1 MHKTTW
7 VELSSEALRHN
18 ANIVRRLAPKA
29 AILAMVKANGYGHG
43 ASWVA
48 ECLHQQVD
56 GFAVARLSE
65 AQQLRAKL
73 TQKHIQARIVQ
84 LGTAV
89 DAAVLQTCSAQQLDL
104 IIHDLE
110 SAKLLA
116 ASALPQPITVWLKMN
131 IGMNR
136 LGMSATEFTQAHQL
150 LSCQSHIAD
159 IHHMSH
165 FSDAEDTDPS
175 LTAQQSLRL
184 SELSASLSTARHYPL
199 SMANSAAIIAH
210 PNCHYDW
217 VRPGI
222 MLYGD
227 DPTQRLSAANALKPV
242 MTFKAKVL
250 AVRGVDASDGVGYN
264 RRWRAKSN
272 ARIATVAAG
281 YADGYPRHAPD
292 GTPVL
297 VNGLRAK
304 VAGRV
309 SMDLMTIDVSQL
321 PQTAVGDEVTLWG
334 EGLPAAEVGSHCGTI
349 SYELFTRITDRV
361 ERVYF

>member
-7 VELSSEALRHN
+7 VELSREALRHN
-18 ANIVRRLAPKA
+18 ANMVRRLAPKA

-48 ECLHQQVD
+48 ESLHQQVE

-65 AQQLRAKL
+65 AQQLRARL
-73 TQKHIQARIVQ
+73 TKKHIQARIVQ
-84 LGTAV
+84 LGTSV
-89 DAAVLQTCSAQQLDL
+89 DGAVLQACSVHGLDL
-104 IIHDLE
+104 VIHDLE

-116 ASALPQPITVWLKMN
+116 ASPLPRPITVWLKMN
-131 IGMNR
+131 VGMNR
-136 LGMSATEFTQAHQL
+136 LGMSTEEFAQAHQL
-150 LSCQSHIAD
+150 LCVQPHIAS

-165 FSDAEDTDPS
+165 FSDAEDLDPT
-175 LTAQQSLRL
+175 LTEQQSLRL
-184 SELSASLSTARHYPL
+184 SELSSSLSGSPYPL
-199 SMANSAAIIAH
+199 SMANSAAIIGH
-210 PNCHYDW
+210 PNCHHDW

-227 DPTQRLSAANALKPV
+227 DPTQRLHAANALKPV
-242 MTFKAKVL
+242 MTFKATVL
-250 AVRGVDASDGVGYN
+250 ALRDVAPGDGVGYN
-264 RRWRAKSN
+264 RRWQAKSN

-297 VNGLRAK
+297 VNGQRAS

-309 SMDLMTIDVSQL
+309 SMDLMTIDVSHL
-321 PQTAVGDEVTLWG
+321 PHTTVGDEVTLWG
-334 EGLPAAEVGSHCGTI
+334 EGLAASEVGRYCGTI
-349 SYELFTRITDRV
+349 SYELFTRITSRVDRI
-361 ERVYF
+361 YL